1 MENGQSYFQTNTATE
16 LNETEKKLQRYIYE
30 NSPQQLVFQ
39 IDVIE
44 SWLTDHLHKIQ
55 NSTYFYSC
63 FSILYNHL
71 PEETKSW
78 LKQQRQV

>member
-1 MENGQSYFQTNTATE
+1 MYLYTYKN
-16 LNETEKKLQRYIYE
+16 L
-30 NSPQQLVFQ
+30 PQQSALQ
-39 IDVIE
+39 NDVNE
-44 SWLTDHLHKIQ
+44 AWLTDHFHKILKT
-55 NSTYFYSC
+55 NVFYSC